1 MIYDAQTIDRAIGAY
16 MGANRITA
24 SDFAKS
30 VGISTP
36 VTLRRK
42 RLGESEWS
50 FNEICKVA
58 ELTGLSLDALAGLDV
73 AGKVA

>member
-1 MIYDAQTIDRAIGAY
+1 MVYDAQTIDRAIGAY
-16 MGANRITA
+16 MGANHITA
-24 SDFAKS
+24 ADFAKS
-30 VGISTP
+30 LGINAP
-36 VTLRRK
+36 ITLRRK
-42 RLGESEWS
+42 RQGESEWS

>member
-36 VTLRRK
+36 VT
-42 RLGESEWS
+42 
-50 FNEICKVA
+50 F
-58 ELTGLSLDALAGLDV
+58 DASDLARASG
-73 AGKVA
+73 ASTRSARSPS